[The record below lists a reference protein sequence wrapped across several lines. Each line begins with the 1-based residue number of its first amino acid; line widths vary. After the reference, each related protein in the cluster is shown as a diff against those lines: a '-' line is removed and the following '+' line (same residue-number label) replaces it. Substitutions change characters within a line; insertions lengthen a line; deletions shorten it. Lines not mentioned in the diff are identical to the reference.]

1 MCASG
6 KIPGI
11 FCRTGAVL
19 LFLTV
24 FAWPGRAQEPDI
36 PVFDFSGIRPF
47 LEQTDDTTYL
57 INFWATWCT
66 PCVEEMPAINEIAR
80 KYRDRKLSI
89 LLVSLDF
96 PTHIETRVIPFI
108 REHRLIPRVV
118 VLDDPDADRWIRE
131 VSSRWS
137 GAIPATLIYRN
148 EKRDF
153 YEKSFTYQELET
165 IVKLKLDQP

>member
-1 MCASG
+1 M
-6 KIPGI
+6 
-11 FCRTGAVL
+11 
-19 LFLTV
+19 FLAV
-24 FAWPGRAQEPDI
+24 FAWPGKAQEPNI
-36 PVFDFSGIRPF
+36 PVYDFSGIRPF

-96 PTHIETRVIPFI
+96 PTHIEARVIPFI

-118 VLDDPDADRWIRE
+118 VLDDPDADSWIRE
-131 VSSRWS
+131 VSPGWS
-137 GAIPATLIYRN
+137 GAIPATLIYRK
-148 EKRDF
+148 EERDF
-153 YEKSFTYQELET
+153 FEKSFTYQELET